1 MLGYKLIVIDLYTM
15 YLFLEHLERS
25 QVEHGLLLL
34 DVILEVVGKVLAAG
48 LQAVDLNVDLTKNKT

>member
-1 MLGYKLIVIDLYTM
+1 MLGYKLIVIDLYM

>member
-1 MLGYKLIVIDLYTM
+1 M